1 MQHTKIVIGNT
12 DGTPKIA
19 LGGTADSI
27 TLTGGSD
34 GVFMDGGGD
43 FRVGDANGTRIAF
56 DQSAGTLILSS
67 SDFMLGSK
75 AK

>member
-1 MQHTKIVIGNT
+1 MVSLWMVVET
-12 DGTPKIA
+12 
-19 LGGTADSI
+19 
-27 TLTGGSD
+27 
-34 GVFMDGGGD
+34 

-75 AK
+75 GQW